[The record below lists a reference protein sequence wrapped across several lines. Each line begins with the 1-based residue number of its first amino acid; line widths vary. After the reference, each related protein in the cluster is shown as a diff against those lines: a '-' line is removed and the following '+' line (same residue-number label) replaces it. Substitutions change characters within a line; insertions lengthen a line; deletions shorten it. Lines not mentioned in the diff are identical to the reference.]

1 MRSSVALIVLSIAA
15 ADGGPALAQSER
27 ASGERADAAPQQ
39 EAPEQVIVRGRRIGE
54 LRAEIEDARRRA
66 YDIFNEIN
74 INDEFDVYCRKES
87 QPGTNVPRQICRA
100 QFERRISA
108 DAASE
113 YMGSLARNC
122 PVGAGGVLDT
132 QACMFSN
139 YGQNAADAARG
150 IEGQLPGKHAEMS
163 AEILRLANEDE
174 RFGQAILD
182 YYEASQQ
189 YEAARKRRDD

>member
-1 MRSSVALIVLSIAA
+1 MRIAA
-15 ADGGPALAQSER
+15 LVLFSISVSGAGFAGAQGEPAAPQR
-27 ASGERADAAPQQ
+27 VVVAPQQ
-39 EAPEQVIVRGRRIGE
+39 EAPEEVIVRGRRIGE
-54 LRAEIEDARRRA
+54 LRADIETARRRA

-74 INDEFDVYCRKES
+74 ANDEFDVYCRKES
-87 QPGTNVPRQICRA
+87 QPGTNVPRQVCRA

-113 YMGSLARNC
+113 YMGTLARNC
-122 PVGAGGVLDT
+122 PVVDGEVNT
-132 QACMFSN
+132 QACMFSG
-139 YGQNAADAARG
+139 YGQSAADSARA
-150 IEGQLPGKHAEMS
+150 IEGQLPGKHEQMS